1 MEWYWWVIIGVS
13 VLVVA
18 VVLYMLL
25 AGGEEEAAAEEA
37 AEVQITD
44 LNDPKVLKALTED
57 GLTTQVGV
65 VTNLM
70 ISDDGA
76 KGFSWIINEEGCAK
90 VIDIKVLDGKPG
102 AEKAEEKE
110 EKSEEKD
117 EKADEKKE
125 LRDGHEGEKEG
136 DEKKEGDKEEAAE
149 KPTTYMSVTGAGEGE
164 CTFQMA
170 WAESWDADWAEEKTW
185 PEDVKVIQ
193 FAVTV
198 EAAEGEE
205 KKEEKADEKA
215 EEKEE

>member
-18 VVLYMLL
+18 VVLFMLL
-25 AGGEEEAAAEEA
+25 SGGEEEEAAEEA

-76 KGFSWIINEEGCAK
+76 KGFSWVINEEGCK
-90 VIDIKVLDGKPG
+90 DVIDIKVLDGKPG
-102 AEKAEEKE
+102 AKKEEPAEKEEKADEKAEEG
-110 EKSEEKD
+110 D
-117 EKADEKKE
+117 KKE
-125 LRDGHEGEKEG
+125 LRDGHEEKGDAKEG
-136 DEKKEGDKEEAAE
+136 DKKEEAAE

-185 PEDVKVIQ
+185 PEDVKVVQ

-198 EAAEGEE
+198 EAAEGEKKE
-205 KKEEKADEKA
+205 GDEKEEKADEKA
-215 EEKEE
+215 E

>member
-1 MEWYWWVIIGVS
+1 MALEGYWWVIIGVS
-13 VLVVA
+13 VLVVG
-18 VVLYMLL
+18 VVLYMVLF
-25 AGGEEEAAAEEA
+25 GGEEEAAAEEA
-37 AEVQITD
+37 VEEVAITD
-44 LNDPKVLKALTED
+44 LNDPKILKALTED
-57 GLTTQVGV
+57 GFTTQVGV

-76 KGFSWIINEEGCAK
+76 KGFSWVINEEGCAK
-90 VIDIKVLDGKPG
+90 VIDIAVLDGKPG
-102 AEKAEEKE
+102 AKAEEPAEEKE
-110 EKSEEKD
+110 EKSE

-136 DEKKEGDKEEAAE
+136 DEEEAAE

-185 PEDVKVIQ
+185 PEDVKVVQ

-198 EAAEGEE
+198 EAAKDAKAEEG
-205 KKEEKADEKA
+205 DEKA
-215 EEKEE
+215 EEKAEEKE